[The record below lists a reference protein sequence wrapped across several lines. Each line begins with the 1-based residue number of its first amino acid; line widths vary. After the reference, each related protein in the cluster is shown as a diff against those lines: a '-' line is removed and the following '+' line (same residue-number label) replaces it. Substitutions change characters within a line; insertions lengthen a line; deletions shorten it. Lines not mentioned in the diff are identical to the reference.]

1 MTSNQRKE
9 FLSDFGSRVKKYRME
24 KGMTLEELA
33 NRIGY
38 TSENARSS
46 VQKIEAGKSD
56 PPASKIRKLAEVLEI
71 PIGVLMGWDDF
82 DTEHDTEQLQKEVN
96 LIELLE
102 QQQGKTAV
110 EAFIM
115 YSQLDSDDQ
124 GEIRGEM
131 KQMLK
136 AEKYAVKKE
145 SSKGKAI

>member
-1 MTSNQRKE
+1 MTDNQRKA
-9 FLSDFGSRVKKYRME
+9 FLSDFGSRIKKIRTE

-33 NRIGY
+33 NKIGY

-56 PPASKIRKLAEVLEI
+56 PPASKIRKLAEVLDV

-82 DTEHDTEQLQKEVN
+82 DKLHDTEKLQKEVN
-96 LIELLE
+96 LFELLE
-102 QQQGKTAV
+102 QQHGKSAV
-110 EAFIM
+110 EAFSL

-136 AEKYAVKKE
+136 DEKYAVKKE
-145 SSKGKAI
+145 SKNA